1 MPIIDLHSHSRF
13 SDGAVSISEL
23 IYTYNKAGV
32 EMMSLTDHD
41 CILGLEEAKYKA
53 EKNNILFVDGVE
65 ISTCD
70 HDNLHF
76 VGYNFDPKNS
86 ALLKLLEN
94 NAALRLER
102 VKKTIKLLQENKIKI
117 REEEVLQ
124 IAKGVSSRAHIADC
138 LRRRKLGYMRS
149 DIFKKYLGKGCPAY
163 VPPMAATVKETIETI
178 RQAGGKCFIAH
189 PGLVKEHWDFEKW
202 VSWGLDGI
210 EVYYPSHRE
219 AMREELLQ
227 IAKKYNLLVSGGSDF
242 HGNIAGRTL
251 VPGREVPQEVYDK
264 LYSVF
269 F

>member
-1 MPIIDLHSHSRF
+1 MPIIDLHSHSRY
-13 SDGAVSISEL
+13 SDGAISIAEL
-23 IYTYNKAGV
+23 VYTYSKAGV

-41 CILGLEEAKYKA
+41 CILGLEEAHIKA
-53 EKNNILFVDGVE
+53 QKHNMLFVNGVE
-65 ISTCD
+65 ISTSD

-76 VGYNFDPKNS
+76 VGYNFDTKNP
-86 ALLKLLEN
+86 ALLKLLET
-94 NAALRLER
+94 NAAMRLER
-102 VKKTIKLLQENKIKI
+102 VRKTIKLLQENKIKI
-117 REEEVLQ
+117 SEEEVLQ

-138 LRRRKLGYMRS
+138 LRRKHLGFMRS

-163 VPPMAATVKETIETI
+163 VPPMAATVKETIKTI
-178 RQAGGKCFIAH
+178 KQAGGKCFIAH
-189 PGLVKEHWDFEKW
+189 PGLVKEFWDFKQWAE
-202 VSWGLDGI
+202 WGLDGI

-227 IAKKYNLLVSGGSDF
+227 IAKRYNLLVSGGSDF

-264 LYSVF
+264 LYSIF

>member
-1 MPIIDLHSHSRF
+1 MPVIDLHSHSRF
-13 SDGAVSISEL
+13 SDGAVGIAEL
-23 IYTYNKAGV
+23 VYTYNKAGV

-41 CILGLEEAKYKA
+41 CILGLEEAKNKA
-53 EKNNILFVDGVE
+53 QKYNILFVNGVE
-65 ISTCD
+65 ISTSD

-76 VGYNFDPKNS
+76 LGYNFDPQNS

-102 VKKTIKLLQENKIKI
+102 VKKTIKLLQEIKIKI
-117 REEEVLQ
+117 TEDEVLK
-124 IAKGVSSRAHIADC
+124 IVKGVSSRAHVADC
-138 LRRRKLGYMRS
+138 LRRRHLGFIRS

-163 VPPMAATVKETIETI
+163 VPPMAASVKETIETI
-178 RQAGGKCFIAH
+178 KQAGGKCFIAH
-189 PGLVKEHWDFEKW
+189 PGLVKEYWDFKQW

-219 AMREELLQ
+219 ALREELLE

-264 LYSVF
+264 LYSTF

>member
-1 MPIIDLHSHSRF
+1 MPIIDLHSHSRY

-23 IYTYNKAGV
+23 VYTYSKAGV

-41 CILGLEEAKYKA
+41 CILGLEEARHKA
-53 EKNNILFVDGVE
+53 EKYNIIFVNGVE

-76 VGYNFDPKNS
+76 VGYNFDPQNS
-86 ALLKLLEN
+86 ALLKLLET
-94 NAALRLER
+94 NASLRLER
-102 VKKTIKLLQENKIKI
+102 VRKTIKLLQENGIKI
-117 REEEVLQ
+117 TEEEVLKLT
-124 IAKGVSSRAHIADC
+124 KGVPSRAHIADI
-138 LRRRKLGYMRS
+138 LRRKHLGYMRA
-149 DIFKKYLGKGCPAY
+149 DIFKKYLGKGCIAY
-163 VPPMAATVKETIETI
+163 VPPMAGTVKKTIDTI

-189 PGLVKEHWDFEKW
+189 PGLVKEYWDFEKW
-202 VSWGLDGI
+202 VFWGLEGI

-219 AMREELLQ
+219 ALREELLQ

-242 HGNIAGRTL
+242 HGNIAGRTM

-264 LYSVF
+264 LYSAF

>member
-1 MPIIDLHSHSRF
+1 MPVIDLHSHSRY
-13 SDGAVSISEL
+13 SDGTVSISEL
-23 IYTYNKAGV
+23 LYTFSKAGV
-32 EMMSLTDHD
+32 EIMSLTDHD
-41 CILGLEEAKYKA
+41 CILGIEEARLKA
-53 EKNNILFVDGVE
+53 ARYNILFVNGVE

-76 VGYNFDPKNS
+76 VGYNFDPKNL
-86 ALLKLLEN
+86 ALNKLLEK
-94 NAALRLER
+94 NAQLRLER

-117 REEEVLQ
+117 TEEEVLK

-138 LRRRKLGYMRS
+138 LRRRHLGYMRS
-149 DIFKKYLGKGCPAY
+149 DIFKKYLGKDCPAY
-163 VPPMAATVKETIETI
+163 VPPMAVTVKETINTI
-178 RQAGGKCFIAH
+178 KQAGGKCFIAH
-189 PGLVKEHWDFEKW
+189 PGLVKEYWEFEKW

-210 EVYYPSHRE
+210 EIYYPSHRE